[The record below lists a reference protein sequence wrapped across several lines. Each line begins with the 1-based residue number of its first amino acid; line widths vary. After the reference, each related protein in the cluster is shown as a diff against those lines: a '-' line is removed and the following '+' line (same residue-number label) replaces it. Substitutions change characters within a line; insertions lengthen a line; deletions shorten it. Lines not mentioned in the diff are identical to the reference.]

1 MKNMKNLV
9 EAYQVVPNE
18 FLGQFVSNVPV
29 LTSSELA
36 KGEAFVRNYSI
47 TYEAGLRE
55 MARCRIETNNVGALS
70 VSAKI
75 QSRIAS
81 QISLLVKPFI
91 AKNDTLNT
99 VFDEQ
104 TEDELQAIL
113 SSTIL
118 IDDTENTNYSQ
129 IYIEKKEVEADSHID
144 SIKFENLLK
153 CSHVNLPILLGGI
166 LQFVINFTESLQ
178 EQDFIY
184 FCSSIIFVILDLY
197 QASKI
202 TLSNDCIPV
211 LETLLEY
218 PEKYTFG
225 VSKQE
230 VIDKIMERN
239 PQKNIM
245 DIQKA
250 IQELS
255 SIKAIEVTNTYKIIL
270 QENILFL

>member
-1 MKNMKNLV
+1 MKNLV

-55 MARCRIETNNVGALS
+55 MARCRIETNNVVALS